1 MRFGNEP
8 IAGSCVALRREF
20 QGAAS
25 GMDQNEQAWWRNGI
39 FYQVYPRSFR
49 DTDGDGVGD
58 LRGIIEKLPYL
69 QQLGVDAV
77 WLSPIFP
84 SPMADFGYDISDYVS
99 IDPLFGSMEDFD
111 ALIEAAHGRGLK
123 LILDLVPNH
132 TSDRHPWFAESR
144 ASRDNAKR
152 DWYIWRD
159 PKEDGGPPN
168 NWLSEFGGSAWQRDD
183 ATGQYYYHAFLAE
196 QPDLNWRNP
205 EVRKAIFDVMRF
217 WLGRGVDGFR
227 VDVIW
232 HLIKDAEFRD
242 NPHNPHYVEGRPPH
256 EKILSQYSTDQAEVH
271 EVIAEMRAVLDEF
284 PDRVLIGEVYL
295 PLQRLVAYYGN
306 DLGGAHLPFNFAL
319 LSTLWSARS
328 IEKIIGDYESA
339 LPAGAWPNWVLGNH
353 DRPRVASRV
362 GRDQAPVAAM
372 LLLTLRGTPTLY
384 YGDEIGMRQLPIAPE
399 DVRDPFEKNVPGIGV
414 GRDGC
419 RTPMQWDS
427 SEHAGFSSVR
437 PWLPLASDFAQ
448 ENVVNLDA
456 EPRSLLSLYKA
467 LIALRKKM
475 PQLVTGDY
483 EPVTAQGDLLL
494 YRRKSEG
501 KTVIVVLNL
510 GAEPV
515 SVTSSSIGFGREIL
529 LSTFLDRADEDIG
542 GVLDLRGNEGVII
555 S

>member
-1 MRFGNEP
+1 
-8 IAGSCVALRREF
+8 
-20 QGAAS
+20 
-25 GMDQNEQAWWRNGI
+25 MDQSNEAWWRRGI
-39 FYQVYPRSFR
+39 FYQVYPRSFQ
-49 DTDGDGVGD
+49 DSNADGVGD
-58 LRGIIEKLPYL
+58 IRGIIERLTYL
-69 QQLGVDAV
+69 ESLGIDAV

-84 SPMADFGYDISDYVS
+84 SPMADFGYDISDYTGV
-99 IDPLFGSMEDFD
+99 DPLFGTMEDFD

-144 ASRDNAKR
+144 ASRDNPKR

-159 PKEDGGPPN
+159 GKPDGGPPN
-168 NWLSEFGGSAWQRDD
+168 NWLSEFGGNAWQHD
-183 ATGQYYYHAFLAE
+183 AATDQYYYHAFLKE

-205 EVRKAIFDVMRF
+205 AVREAIHDAMRF
-217 WLGRGVDGFR
+217 WLARGVDGFR

-242 NPHNPHYVEGRPPH
+242 NPQNPHYVEGRPPH
-256 EKILSQYSTDQAEVH
+256 EKILTQYSTDQPEVH
-271 EVIAEMRAVLDEF
+271 DVIAGMRSVIDEF
-284 PDRVLIGEVYL
+284 ADRVLIGEIYL

-328 IEKIIGDYESA
+328 IEKIIADYEAA

-362 GRDQAPVAAM
+362 GREQARVAAM

-384 YGDEIGMRQLPIAPE
+384 YGDEIGMHQVPIAPE
-399 DVRDPFEKNVPGIGV
+399 EVRDPFEKNVPGIGV

-419 RTPMQWDS
+419 RTPMQWDA
-427 SEHAGFSSVR
+427 SEHAGFSTAR
-437 PWLPLASDFAQ
+437 PWLPLAGDFVH
-448 ENVVNLDA
+448 ENVVNLHADA
-456 EPRSLLSLYKA
+456 KSILSLYRA
-467 LIALRKKM
+467 LIALRTKL
-475 PQLVTGDY
+475 PQLVTGTY
-483 EPVTAQGDLLL
+483 EPVAAQGDLLL

-501 KTVIVVLNL
+501 RAVTIALNL

-515 SVTSSSIGFGREIL
+515 SVTSSSIAFGNNIL
-529 LSTFLDRADEDIG
+529 LSTFLDRESEPIDGA
-542 GVLDLRGNEGVII
+542 LDLRGNEGVIVG
-555 S
+555 